1 MKKLL
6 IPSKGRY
13 GKSSLL
19 NEINEKN
26 ANAAVFVEPQ
36 DYENYKN
43 CYPNIEIVNIG
54 ENNKGLSFS
63 RNNISKYAT
72 THNLD
77 WYWLLDDDVTIYK
90 VEENGKQI
98 KGGISYLEEAEKIIL
113 PNKNLAQG
121 SLEYKQY
128 AWSNPKKISFNGY
141 CHCAVLVNAILCKD
155 IFCDESLDLKI
166 DQDFSI
172 QILKKGYTNMRIS
185 SYAVGS
191 PKNGSNVGGLKS
203 VYHKEEENCY
213 KMINKWGDV
222 ICQKIIKNDGR
233 HDIKINWGK
242 INSTQIE
249 LF

>member
-1 MKKLL
+1 MKKIL

-13 GKSSLL
+13 GKSNLL
-19 NEINEKN
+19 TEINDKM

-36 DYENYKN
+36 DFENYRL

-54 ENNKGLSFS
+54 DNNRGLPYS
-63 RNNISKYAT
+63 RNKISKYAT
-72 THNLD
+72 ENNLD

-90 VEENGKQI
+90 VEESGKQI
-98 KGGISYLEEAEKIIL
+98 KGGISYLNDAENLII
-113 PNKNLAQG
+113 NNENIAQG

-128 AWSNPKKISFNGY
+128 AWSSPKKISFDGY
-141 CHCAVLVNAILCKD
+141 CHCAVLINVALCKD
-155 IFCDESLDLKI
+155 IFCDENLQLKI

-172 QILKKGYTNMRIS
+172 QILKKGFSNMRIS
-185 SYAVGS
+185 CYAVGS

-203 VYHKEEENCY
+203 VYYKEEENCY
-213 KMINKWGDV
+213 KMIEKWGEV

-242 INSTQIE
+242 IKSNQIE